1 MKNLQRKGVTTTLTF
16 LVFLLCS
23 LTLKL
28 QGQFKYRSEDLVIN
42 VKGTS
47 AVGEWQ
53 TKSNKGQIEAV
64 FALNSNNKITNLYS
78 LWFTVDCESLKS
90 GAAAMDKDAYKAL
103 KTNGSET
110 INFVLK
116 SAKVKEIVN
125 GIFELRCT
133 GFLTIAGVEKE
144 TELLVTCIVNEDKS
158 FSCSGTKDL
167 KLSEFDIKLPTAV
180 LNNIKPADD
189 IAISYNLKIGRMQ

>member
-1 MKNLQRKGVTTTLTF
+1 MKNLRRLSVSTTLAV
-16 LVFLLCS
+16 LVFLLFS
-23 LTLKL
+23 STVKL
-28 QGQFKYRSEDLVIN
+28 QAQFKYRSEELVVN

-47 AVGEWQ
+47 AVGDWQ

-64 FALNSNNKITNLYS
+64 FGLNANNKITGIYS
-78 LWFTVDCESLKS
+78 LWFTVECESLKS
-90 GAAAMDKDAYKAL
+90 GTAAMDKDAYKAL
-103 KTNGSET
+103 KTSGSET
-110 INFVLK
+110 VNFVLK

-167 KLSEFDIKLPTAV
+167 KLSEFNIKLPSAV